1 MGGGCCDD
9 VYGREYMLLGGWKAS
24 IRGRLSSVYNRG
36 GFGCENASRDFPF
49 IWRSML
55 ATCISRETSDAT
67 CDNQNEAKQGVD
79 LTDSLGTFETS
90 LVASFDTSL
99 EASADMSAGTDS
111 DSFAGSITAFSACGS
126 ASGCLEARSPPFA
139 ADAGDN
145 CVLGAGVGRGG

>member
-67 CDNQNEAKQGVD
+67 CDNRKEAKQGVD
-79 LTDSLGTFETS
+79 LTDSLGTFEAS

-99 EASADMSAGTDS
+99 EASADMSA
-111 DSFAGSITAFSACGS
+111 
-126 ASGCLEARSPPFA
+126 
-139 ADAGDN
+139 
-145 CVLGAGVGRGG
+145 